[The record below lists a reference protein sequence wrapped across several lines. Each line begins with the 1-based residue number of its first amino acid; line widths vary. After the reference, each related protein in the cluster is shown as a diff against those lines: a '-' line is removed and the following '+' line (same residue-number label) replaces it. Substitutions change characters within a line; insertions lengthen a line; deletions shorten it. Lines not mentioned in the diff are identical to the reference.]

1 MPWEYLVLLGRINKS
16 KAAVKRDVLFA
27 AAF

>member
-1 MPWEYLVLLGRINKS
+1 MPCEYLVLLGRINES